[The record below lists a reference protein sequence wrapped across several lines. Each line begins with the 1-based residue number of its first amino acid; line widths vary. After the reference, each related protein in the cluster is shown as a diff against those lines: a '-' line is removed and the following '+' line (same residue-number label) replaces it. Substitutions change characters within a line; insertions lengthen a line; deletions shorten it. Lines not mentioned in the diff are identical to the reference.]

1 MNRPLILS
9 VVALLALLAVAL
21 WSGRGI
27 ERSLREIRAAELRT
41 ALDTGAAELDA
52 WIAERA
58 QDARELAA
66 REDVRAAFAG
76 ADGARTQPQDS
87 PALTGGSAA
96 IVLLDAHARL
106 LASNAANQPEARF
119 DETMLRGMRPVLD
132 GADHAVV
139 PRLPSIWIAVPVR
152 VGARTVGALATGFRA
167 DPALAGVLD
176 RSAPGHSGAVFVFDG
191 RGGLFFRS
199 RQAIDQDA
207 AQAGASATAA
217 SGDALA
223 PPGLIAAALAQA
235 ATGESAQGVM
245 LDPYPGRR
253 DAERIGAWRLLPGH
267 NLGIAVE
274 MDAAEAYAVLR
285 YLHTGIAAAGALL
298 LLAWI
303 AVFIPRET
311 LARALHRGSALRQV
325 GPYRLL
331 RQIGEGAISNV
342 YLARHRRLPRAA
354 AVKVLKAQS
363 TTDEW
368 IARFAR
374 EVQLAS
380 GLRHP
385 NTIVIYDY
393 GNTPGGVFY
402 YAMEYLEGLSL
413 AELVEHYGPVPA
425 ARAAYLLRQVCG
437 SLAEAHANGLIHRDI
452 KPQNIMTCELHGAH
466 DVVKVL
472 DFGLVKRLTGAHT
485 RDLSRSLHILGTPLY
500 MAPERIRDPSAVGPR
515 ADIYS
520 LGAVA
525 FYLLTGR
532 RLFETETDHD
542 LTYHIVHVEAP
553 RAALHAP
560 QPVAREFD
568 ELIARCLA
576 KDAAQ
581 RPASVDEVAATLDAI
596 LATHPWSAQQIEAW
610 WARNWIPADSPER
623 RIRAE

>member
-9 VVALLALLAVAL
+9 VAALVALLALAL
-21 WSGRGI
+21 WAGRGI
-27 ERSLREIRAAELRT
+27 ERSLREIRAAQLRT
-41 ALDTGAAELDA
+41 ALDTDAAELDA
-52 WIAERA
+52 WIAERV
-58 QDARELAA
+58 QDARERAA
-66 REDVRAAFAG
+66 REDVRARFAG
-76 ADGARTQPQDS
+76 RDAAAEGAQPRDP
-87 PALTGGSAA
+87 PALAGAA
-96 IVLLDAHARL
+96 ADVVLLDGHARL
-106 LASNAANQPEARF
+106 LASNAGNRPNPRF
-119 DETMLRGMRPVLD
+119 DDATLARMRAVLD
-132 GADHAVV
+132 GADHAVA
-139 PRLPSIWIAVPVR
+139 PGLPSIWIAVPVR
-152 VGARTVGALATGFRA
+152 VGARTAGALAMGFRA
-167 DPALAGVLD
+167 DPALAGVLG
-176 RSAPGHSGAVFVFDG
+176 RSAPGRSGAVFVFDG

-199 RQAIDQDA
+199 AHAIDPLGAPPTEA
-207 AQAGASATAA
+207 A
-217 SGDALA
+217 GDALA
-223 PPGLIAAALAQA
+223 RPRPIAAALAR
-235 ATGESAQGVM
+235 ATSGESLRGIM
-245 LDPYPGRR
+245 LDPYPSGG
-253 DAERIGAWRLLPGH
+253 DAERIGAWRLLPRHG
-267 NLGIAVE
+267 LGIAVE
-274 MDAAEAYAVLR
+274 MDAAEAYAALR
-285 YLHTGIAAAGALL
+285 YLHTGVAASGALL
-298 LLAWI
+298 LLVWI

-311 LARALHRGSALRQV
+311 LARALHRGPALRQV
-325 GPYRLL
+325 GPYRIL
-331 RQIGEGAISNV
+331 RPIGEGAVSTV
-342 YLARHRRLPRAA
+342 YLARHRGLARAA

-363 TTDEW
+363 TTDES

-393 GNTPGGVFY
+393 GNTAGGVFY

-425 ARAAYLLRQVCG
+425 GRAAHLLRQVCG

-472 DFGLVKRLTGAHT
+472 DFGLVKRLTGADT
-485 RDLSRSLHILGTPLY
+485 RDLSRSLRILGTPLY

-525 FYLLTGR
+525 FNLLTGR

-542 LTYHIVHVEAP
+542 LTYHILHVEAP
-553 RAALHAP
+553 RAARHAP
-560 QPVAREFD
+560 QPVPAEFD

-576 KDAAQ
+576 KDPAQ

-596 LATHPWSAQQIEAW
+596 LAAHPWNAQQIEAW

-623 RIRAE
+623 RIRAG